1 MTGSKALAVSN
12 FLTGVFIDTDH
23 FLDYYLSK
31 GFSTKFKI
39 VDFYN
44 VCMNYEFTKLYVF
57 LHSFELLLILWI
69 IAIAYPANLIWWGI
83 VIGASQHLIF
93 DVAINLIKPLGY
105 SFAFRLIKKFNMKE
119 LMKHEP

>member
-1 MTGSKALAVSN
+1 
-12 FLTGVFIDTDH
+12 
-23 FLDYYLSK
+23 
-31 GFSTKFKI
+31 
-39 VDFYN
+39 
-44 VCMNYEFTKLYVF
+44 MNYEFTKLYVF